1 MLKATKSG
9 FSFSKIKEESSSM
22 LQTFSS
28 FINNGIG
35 LFKKNES
42 VMTKEEKIEKQHV
55 LTFVYGMVAG
65 VIVYTSLIGVIL
77 IAVVI
82 GLYGYSVQKTKSIMS
97 EDIDDNIIDAEITK
111 K

>member
-1 MLKATKSG
+1 MLKTTKSG

-22 LQTFSS
+22 LQTFSN
-28 FINNGIG
+28 FINNGIS
-35 LFKKNES
+35 LFKKDES
-42 VMTKEEKIEKQHV
+42 SMSKEEKIEKQHV
-55 LTFVYGMVAG
+55 MTFIYGMVAG
-65 VIVYTSLIGVIL
+65 VIVYHFLIGVVL

-82 GLYGYSVQKTKSIMS
+82 GLYGYSVQKTKSIMR

>member
-1 MLKATKSG
+1 MLKTTKSK
-9 FSFSKIKEESSSM
+9 FSFSKIKEESNSM

-35 LFKKNES
+35 LFKKDES
-42 VMTKEEKIEKQHV
+42 AMTKEEKIEKQHV
-55 LTFVYGMVAG
+55 MTFIYGMVAG
-65 VIVYTSLIGVIL
+65 VIVYHFLIGVVL

-82 GLYGYSVQKTKSIMS
+82 GLYGYSVQKPKSIMR

>member
-1 MLKATKSG
+1 MLKTTKNG

-28 FINNGIG
+28 FINNGIS
-35 LFKKNES
+35 LFKKDEA
-42 VMTKEEKIEKQHV
+42 VMSKEEKIEKQHV
-55 LTFVYGMVAG
+55 MTFIYGMVAG
-65 VIVYTSLIGVIL
+65 VIVYHFLIGVVL

-97 EDIDDNIIDAEITK
+97 EDRDDNIIDAEIRK

>member
-1 MLKATKSG
+1 MLKSTKSG
-9 FSFSKIKEESSSM
+9 FSFSKIKEESNSI
-22 LQTFSS
+22 LQTVSD

-42 VMTKEEKIEKQHV
+42 KMTKEEKIEKQHV

-65 VIVYTSLIGVIL
+65 MIVYNFLIGVVL
-77 IAVVI
+77 IVVVI
-82 GLYGYSVQKTKSIMS
+82 GLYGYSVQKTKSLMN
-97 EDIDDNIIDAEITK
+97 DDNDNTIIDAEITK

>member
-28 FINNGIG
+28 FINNGIS
-35 LFKKNES
+35 LFKKDES
-42 VMTKEEKIEKQHV
+42 TMTKEEKVEKQH
-55 LTFVYGMVAG
+55 LMTFIYGMVAG
-65 VIVYTSLIGVIL
+65 VIVYHFLIGVIL

-82 GLYGYSVQKTKSIMS
+82 GLYGYSVQKTKTLMND
-97 EDIDDNIIDAEITK
+97 DIDK
-111 K
+111 S